1 MELYHWYLVLSVF
14 LIVSEIFAPGFILL
28 PLGLAG
34 LVTATIAYFRPELW
48 IHAVFFICGS
58 GLALLAIARFRD
70 SESEQKVDA
79 EGGQGIIGQT
89 GTVVST
95 ATAEA
100 AMRVK
105 IFGDTWDVVEGS
117 IPSEKVGMFPPG
129 THVRVIAVTGNKIA
143 IERA

>member
-28 PLGLAG
+28 PLGVAG
-34 LVTATIAYFRPELW
+34 LVTATVAYFRPELW

-70 SESEQKVDA
+70 SESKQKVDA
-79 EGGQGIIGQT
+79 EGGQGLIGQT
-89 GTVVST
+89 GTVVSI
-95 ATAEA
+95 ATAET

-129 THVRVIAVTGNKIA
+129 THVRVIAITGNKIA

>member
-14 LIVSEIFAPGFILL
+14 LIISEIFAPGFILL

-34 LVTATIAYFRPELW
+34 LLTATVAYFRPELW

-70 SESEQKVDA
+70 SEGVRKIDDA
-79 EGGQGIIGQT
+79 GGQGLIGQT
-89 GTVVST
+89 GTVVSR
-95 ATAEA
+95 ATAET
-100 AMRVK
+100 AMHVK

-117 IPSEKVGMFPPG
+117 ISSEKVDIFPPG
-129 THVRVIAVTGNKIA
+129 THVRVIAVTGNKIV
-143 IERA
+143 IEKI